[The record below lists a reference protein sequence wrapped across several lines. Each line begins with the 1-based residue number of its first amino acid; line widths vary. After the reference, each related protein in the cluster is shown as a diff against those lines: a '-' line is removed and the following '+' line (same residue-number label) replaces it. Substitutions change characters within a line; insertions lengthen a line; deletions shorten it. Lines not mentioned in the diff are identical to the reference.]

1 MAKNNAKVAGGQ
13 GRGVTTRQITSVVI
27 VVLSIWFI
35 AVNTESTKIRFW
47 VPEVEAPLWL
57 VLAGAF
63 VLGGIT
69 VWLVG
74 RNRRSR

>member
-13 GRGVTTRQITSVVI
+13 DRGVTTRQITSVVI

-69 VWLVG
+69 MWLIG

>member
-1 MAKNNAKVAGGQ
+1 MAKNNPKVAD
-13 GRGVTTRQITSVVI
+13 GRDRRITARQIGTVVI
-27 VVLSIWFI
+27 LVLSLWFI
-35 AVNTESTKIRFW
+35 AANTESTTIRFW

-63 VLGGIT
+63 VVGGIT

-74 RNRRSR
+74 RNRRAR